1 MSIHIARFVD
11 KLRAAES
18 RQARDVILSV
28 IEARDL
34 HNDITKL
41 LLALEEL
48 RTQPSAQAPDIVNIE
63 VEGGRF

>member
-48 RTQPSAQAPDIVNIE
+48 RNQTSSATPDIVNIE

>member
-1 MSIHIARFVD
+1 MSIHISRFVD

-18 RQARDVILSV
+18 RQARDVIMTV
-28 IEARDL
+28 HEARDL

-41 LLALEEL
+41 LLVLEEL
-48 RTQPSAQAPDIVNIE
+48 RSQTPAATESVVNIE

>member
-1 MSIHIARFVD
+1 MSLHIARFVD
-11 KLRAAES
+11 RIRAAES
-18 RQARDVILSV
+18 RQARDVIMTV
-28 IEARDL
+28 HEARDL

-48 RTQPSAQAPDIVNIE
+48 RTQPRDTGPEVVNIE